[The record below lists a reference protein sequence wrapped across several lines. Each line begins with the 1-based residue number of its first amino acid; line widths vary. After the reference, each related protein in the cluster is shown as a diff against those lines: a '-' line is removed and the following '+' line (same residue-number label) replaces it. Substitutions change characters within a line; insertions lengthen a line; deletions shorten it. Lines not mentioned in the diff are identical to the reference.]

1 MFIQVTKTSAIV
13 KHTIHYDTIF
23 DFDTETLFWAL
34 FLEADLDFLGL
45 FWALD
50 IKFRYEIYLTEKS
63 LQHCRFA
70 MTEHCFI
77 GFAISQ

>member
-1 MFIQVTKTSAIV
+1 MQFHVNTPESRAAFAGSI
-13 KHTIHYDTIF
+13 TIYRP
-23 DFDTETLFWAL
+23 
-34 FLEADLDFLGL
+34 
-45 FWALD
+45 LD
-50 IKFRYEIYLTEKS
+50 IKFWYEIYLTEKS